1 MSDAAIFVIGLL
13 TSLLLGGGLVFT
25 IFEVRRIERETSLK
39 TGPHTSNAGRSN
51 K

>member
-13 TSLLLGGGLVFT
+13 TSLLLGGGLVITF
-25 IFEVRRIERETSLK
+25 FEIRRIERETPLK
-39 TGPHTSNAGRSN
+39 NGPHTSNAGRVN